1 MRECSLT
8 RSPSIFL
15 LATEEGVLLSPAVT
29 GDLSISLAV
38 YQFLFHVFEVLLLFN
53 ILLSF

>member
-38 YQFLFHVFEVLLLFN
+38 CQFLFHVFEVLLLFN